1 MAKHRIYQLTSI
13 GRPLDPKYPSNKA
26 VLILLP
32 LAALL
37 GAALALMSGA
47 AGLAVAQ
54 AAGSW
59 LLIVF
64 GAWALARELD
74 PDDNPAAFIS
84 VAVAAAAALAV
95 DDPGILVVF
104 ATLGL
109 VRMVNRTTGLKARK
123 TDSVAM
129 MLLTFA
135 VIYTTGSPLFGMVA
149 AIAFMLDGS
158 LKEPLRHQWVF
169 GLICLGGTIVYL
181 VDHGLGLANLSPPG
195 SLFEWL
201 SLVFLMLFA
210 LNTWLLGRVRS
221 VADVGGARL
230 DLARVRGG
238 MFVGVLAA
246 LQGLGKPE
254 GVVIIIAVIAG
265 LCIGMAFR
273 KGFKTPATA

>member
-1 MAKHRIYQLTSI
+1 
-13 GRPLDPKYPSNKA
+13 
-26 VLILLP
+26 
-32 LAALL
+32 
-37 GAALALMSGA
+37 
-47 AGLAVAQ
+47 
-54 AAGSW
+54 
-59 LLIVF
+59 
-64 GAWALARELD
+64 
-74 PDDNPAAFIS
+74 
-84 VAVAAAAALAV
+84 
-95 DDPGILVVF
+95 
-104 ATLGL
+104 
-109 VRMVNRTTGLKARK
+109 
-123 TDSVAM
+123 
-129 MLLTFA
+129 
-135 VIYTTGSPLFGMVA
+135 
-149 AIAFMLDGS
+149 MLDGS

-181 VDHGLGLANLSPPG
+181 VDHGLGLANLRPPS